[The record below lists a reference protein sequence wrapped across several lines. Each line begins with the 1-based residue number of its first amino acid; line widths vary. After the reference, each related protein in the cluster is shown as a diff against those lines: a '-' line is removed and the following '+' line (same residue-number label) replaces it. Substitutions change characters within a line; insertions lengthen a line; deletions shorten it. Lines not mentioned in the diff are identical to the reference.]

1 MMEII
6 LLLGIGLVAGVVSS
20 MLGVGGGIIL
30 VPILI
35 FVMKLDPHQAIG
47 TSLAI
52 IIPTV
57 LVGAYSHYLLENV
70 NVQLAIIIAIGAV
83 IGAVI
88 GAHVAEALPSI
99 YLKKIFGI
107 LLFIIAIK
115 MILGGNNL

>member
-1 MMEII
+1 MLQII
-6 LLLGIGLVAGVVSS
+6 LLICIGLIAGMVSS

-35 FVMKLDPHQAIG
+35 LLLKLDPHQAIG

-57 LVGAYSHYLLENV
+57 LVGALTHYQLGNV

-88 GAHVAEALPSI
+88 GVHVAEALPSV
-99 YLKKIFGI
+99 YLKKIFGV
-107 LLFIIAIK
+107 LLLLIATK
-115 MILGGNNL
+115 MILGR

>member
-1 MMEII
+1 MIQII
-6 LLLGIGLVAGVVSS
+6 LLLCIGLIAGIVSS

-57 LVGAYSHYLLENV
+57 LVGALTHYKFGNV

-83 IGAVI
+83 IGAVL
-88 GAHVAEALPSI
+88 GAHVTEALPSI
-99 YLKKIFGI
+99 YLKKIFGVV
-107 LLFIIAIK
+107 LLIIAIK
-115 MILGGNNL
+115 MIIGK

>member
-1 MMEII
+1 MIQII
-6 LLLGIGLVAGVVSS
+6 LLLGIGLIAGVVSS

-35 FVMKLDPHQAIG
+35 LLMKLDPHQAIG

-57 LVGAYSHYLLENV
+57 LVGAYTHHRLGNV
-70 NVQLAIIIAIGAV
+70 NVQLAIIIAVGAV
-83 IGAVI
+83 VGAVL
-88 GAHVAEALPSI
+88 GAHVSEALPSL

-107 LLFIIAIK
+107 VLFIIAIK
-115 MILGGNNL
+115 MMIGK

>member
-1 MMEII
+1 MIQII
-6 LLLGIGLVAGVVSS
+6 LLLCIGLVAGVLSS

-35 FVMKLDPHQAIG
+35 LLLKLDPHQAIG

-57 LVGAYSHYLLENV
+57 LVGAYTHYRLENV

-83 IGAVI
+83 VGAVL
-88 GAHVAEALPSI
+88 GAHIGEALPSL
-99 YLKKIFGI
+99 YLKKIFGVV
-107 LLFIIAIK
+107 LFIIAIK
-115 MILGGNNL
+115 MMLGK